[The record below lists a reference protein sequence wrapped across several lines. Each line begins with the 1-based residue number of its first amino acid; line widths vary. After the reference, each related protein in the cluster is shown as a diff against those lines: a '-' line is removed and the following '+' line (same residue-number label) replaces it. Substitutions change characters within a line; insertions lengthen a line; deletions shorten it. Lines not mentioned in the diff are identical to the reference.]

1 MFAPP
6 DTSPTR
12 LEAIDTLDGLRAALT
27 APEPERLE
35 RFRDRVMTPLEP
47 FWKPFAAMLT
57 QHADP
62 ADDRDPLI
70 TTAAALTFTSP
81 ADDVEAALAAL
92 DRFAE
97 ADSARACLEAVE
109 RAVATLDPDGHG
121 YPLGRVLFALVL
133 SEASSMHPGSGLY
146 SGNGAWPGLLM
157 VNAWPTADN
166 LPRLPAAAAH
176 EVHHQIRFRYEPFD
190 PQRITVGQ
198 YLVAEGLAE
207 AFAAELFDDTRIG
220 PWATDWDEADVDPL
234 RERYREALDV
244 TGFDEVRGYIFGDWA
259 AERFRYTPQGLPD
272 FAGYAIGYRL
282 VKDFLLRQGV
292 SATEATWLPWE
303 EIVGGSGYL
312 EGGA

>member
-12 LEAIDTLDGLRAALT
+12 LEAIAALDGLRDALEAPVAA
-27 APEPERLE
+27 RLE
-35 RFRDRVMTPLEP
+35 RYREGVMTPLEP
-47 FWKPFAAMLT
+47 FWKPFAAMMT
-57 QHADP
+57 QGQGAGDG
-62 ADDRDPLI
+62 RDPLYA
-70 TTAAALTFTSP
+70 TAAAMTFTSP

-92 DRFAE
+92 DRFDA
-97 ADSARACLEAVE
+97 ADSAAACLRAVE
-109 RAVATLDPDGHG
+109 RAVAALDPDGHG
-121 YPLGRVLFALVL
+121 FPLGRVLFALVL

-176 EVHHQIRFRYEPFD
+176 ELHHQVRFRYEPFD

-207 AFAAELFDDTRIG
+207 AFAAELFDESRIG
-220 PWATDWDEADVDPL
+220 PWATDWDEADLDPL
-234 RERYREALDV
+234 RDRYRDALHV
-244 TGFDEVRGYIFGDWA
+244 RGFDEVRGYIFGDWA
-259 AERFRYTPQGLPD
+259 AERFGYTPQGVPD

-282 VKDFLLRQGV
+282 VRDFLEREGV
-292 SATEATWLPWE
+292 SAVEATWMPWE
-303 EIVGGSGYL
+303 EVVRGGRYL
-312 EGGA
+312 